1 MTSDVGK
8 LMLTTEVL
16 FGKDEPLIRV
26 FTKNLVA
33 FVFQEA
39 GEFSSPWT

>member
-39 GEFSSPWT
+39 GEFSPWT